1 MPAKPIT
8 EKDQGE
14 KDGEKQPDSETD
26 DDDDDVDA
34 KAQSKILKQLQFP
47 EMESGS
53 SFSPDMCV
61 KILKSLQKRMDKL
74 TPFLTSLTE
83 KPNLPNVLQQLGSKF
98 CFVPSRKI
106 AFE

>member
-1 MPAKPIT
+1 MPAQPIT

-14 KDGEKQPDSETD
+14 KDGEKQSDSETD
-26 DDDDDVDA
+26 DDDDGDA

-61 KILKSLQKRMDKL
+61 KILRSLQKRMDKL
-74 TPFLTSLTE
+74 TPFLTSLAE

-98 CFVPSRKI
+98 CFVPLRKI